1 MNLDGRSTA
10 LLAELWRAGW
20 LVRVDHDTGGIMT
33 RPGQSWF
40 AFAVQGSR
48 ERIATGATP
57 ESALERLA
65 TLISHDTHNSPR
77 IIIATATDTD
87 ASCART
93 PKGT

>member
-10 LLAELWRAGW
+10 LLA
-20 LVRVDHDTGGIMT
+20 
-33 RPGQSWF
+33 
-40 AFAVQGSR
+40 VQDGPLLPRHRSR

-57 ESALERLA
+57 ESAIERLA
-65 TLISHDTHNSPR
+65 TLISHDTNNSPR